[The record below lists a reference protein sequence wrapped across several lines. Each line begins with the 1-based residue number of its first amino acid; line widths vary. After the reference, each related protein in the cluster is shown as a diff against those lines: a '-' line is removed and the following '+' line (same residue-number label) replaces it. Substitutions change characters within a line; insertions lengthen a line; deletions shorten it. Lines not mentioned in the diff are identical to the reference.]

1 MNLIYRLLRY
11 YKFMKLKKLK
21 TNTTFNKE
29 QDRSIV
35 DKKIEKIVNVNS
47 IKAINNND
55 FKEEQGFHETLRKS
69 NNYIIKTNFREFN
82 DKEAK
87 EWAYRRYKDIHID
100 KNVEEAIYNYC
111 KQDEP
116 RANYV
121 LRNNEKDNEI
131 MKEIKLLNE
140 FLTKYSL
147 NENIVVF
154 RLLNFN
160 PFENGISFT
169 EKGFMSTSLVKKDI
183 LLSHETDYRL
193 KIYLPEGTKGFY
205 VNFISSRIDEQEF
218 LLPKEV
224 TINYLNEYKSGDKLE
239 IECYVSVEK

>member
-1 MNLIYRLLRY
+1 MLPAIWC
-11 YKFMKLKKLK
+11 F
-21 TNTTFNKE
+21 
-29 QDRSIV
+29 
-35 DKKIEKIVNVNS
+35 
-47 IKAINNND
+47 KANNND
-55 FKEEQGFHETLRKS
+55 FKEEEQGFHEILRKS
-69 NNYIIKTNFREFN
+69 NNIIKTSFKKFKE
-82 DKEAK
+82 KEAK
-87 EWAYRRYKDIHID
+87 EWAYKRYKNVHID
-100 KNVEEAIYNYC
+100 KDVQEVIYKYC

-131 MKEIKLLNE
+131 MKEVKLLDE

-169 EKGFMSTSLVKKDI
+169 EKGFMSTSLIKKDI

-205 VNFISSRIDEQEF
+205 VNFISSREDEQEF
-218 LLPKEV
+218 LLPKGV
-224 TINYLNEYKSGDKLE
+224 TINYSNEYRSVDKLE